1 MCYHESAPD
10 REAGQKG
17 KKMFDMQKIGR
28 NISENRK
35 SRNMTQMELADRM
48 NVSYQAV
55 SNWERG
61 NSMPDIAKLPELAE
75 IFGVTVDELLGMRNA
90 ALGKAVE
97 GDLIESIREREVTAE
112 EVGEIAPLLKPK
124 QVEEVMQE
132 GNQRDGDGFSY
143 VLPLLP
149 FASERF
155 IRELAEEYSDRL
167 IDFVPFM
174 AEDDVGDIVLKKVKT
189 ESFDAVIQFFPFI
202 SYPALRTLAGQYP
215 DRLVDLAPF
224 MAEDDVGEIVFEKA
238 KTDGIEAITNLLP
251 FMTQEHVADL
261 AGQYPENIAQLAPF
275 MYEDDV
281 NRFIQKLL
289 KKNR

>member
-1 MCYHESAPD
+1 
-10 REAGQKG
+10 
-17 KKMFDMQKIGR
+17 MFDMQKIGR

-35 SRNMTQMELADRM
+35 RRNMTQMELADRM

-61 NSMPDIAKLPELAE
+61 NSMPDIAKFPELAE
-75 IFGVTVDELLGMRNA
+75 IFEVTVDELLGVRNT
-90 ALGKAVE
+90 ALHKAIE

-112 EVGEIAPLLKPK
+112 EVGEIAPILPPK

-132 GNQRDGDGFSY
+132 GSQPDEDGFAY
-143 VLPLLP
+143 VRSLLP

-155 IRELAEEYSDRL
+155 IRELAAEYSDRL

-189 ESFDAVIQFFPFI
+189 EGFDAVTAFFPFV
-202 SYPALRTLAGQYP
+202 SYSALRVLAGEYP

-224 MAEDDVGEIVFEKA
+224 MAEDDVSEIAFEKT
-238 KTDGIEAITNLLP
+238 KTEGIDAITNLLP
-251 FMTQEHVADL
+251 FMTQERVADL
-261 AGQYPENIAQLAPF
+261 AERYPDHIAQLAPF
-275 MYEDDV
+275 MCEDDV

-289 KKNR
+289 KKNG